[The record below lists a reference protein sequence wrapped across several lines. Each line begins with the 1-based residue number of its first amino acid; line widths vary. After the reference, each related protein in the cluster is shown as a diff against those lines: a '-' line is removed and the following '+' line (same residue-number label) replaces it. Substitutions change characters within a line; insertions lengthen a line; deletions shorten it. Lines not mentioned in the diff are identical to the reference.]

1 MTDAH
6 ATWDRVAPYYDDWIP
21 PDAGDVE
28 FYVEAARRCDGPVV
42 ELGPGTGR
50 VTLPLARAGV
60 RVIGVDWS
68 AQMLEICRRRA
79 AEEGVAEELDL
90 RVGDFRRPPV
100 QERVG
105 LVICPFRSFM
115 HLPSDADRREA
126 LRAVH
131 RMLQPRGQFIFDV
144 FAPPADEDD
153 PERSQWVERG
163 ATVAERDEI
172 DWARRVVHVFLR
184 TESGTMEIE
193 LAWLDRV
200 EWRALLSDTGFEVHA
215 CYGWFDLRPCGLGTH
230 SVWVARRR
238 E

>member
-1 MTDAH
+1 
-6 ATWDRVAPYYDDWIP
+6 
-21 PDAGDVE
+21 
-28 FYVEAARRCDGPVV
+28 
-42 ELGPGTGR
+42 
-50 VTLPLARAGV
+50 
-60 RVIGVDWS
+60 
-68 AQMLEICRRRA
+68 MLEICRRRA

>member
-28 FYVEAARRCDGPVV
+28 FYVEEARRCDGPVV

-68 AQMLEICRRRA
+68 AEMLEICRRRA
-79 AEEGVAEELDL
+79 AEEGVAENLDL

-100 QERVG
+100 DERVG

-115 HLPSDADRREA
+115 HLPTDADRRQA

-131 RMLQPRGQFIFDV
+131 RMLQPGGRFIFDV
-144 FAPPADEDD
+144 FAPPADEGD
-153 PERSQWVERG
+153 PERTQWMERG

-184 TESGTMEIE
+184 TETGTMELE
-193 LAWLDRV
+193 LAWLDRD
-200 EWRALLSDTGFEVHA
+200 EWRALLSETGFEVHA
-215 CYGWFDLRPCGLGTH
+215 CYGWFDLRPCGLGPH
-230 SVWVARRR
+230 SVWVTRRR